1 MKDDVKLTPYLHSVP
16 WIRAFRNIRLYVIT
30 CKSCG
35 IDFERPWWRLFQRHV
50 VHCKLDT
57 FVFIHWPCYCAVHV
71 YVVIHICDSMR
82 SLWVKVNLLRFF
94 IIVDFISV
102 LPLEI
107 HLLRENGCG
116 AIFRLNPATFLW
128 LSYVRTRIS
137 NPIYLGYL
145 CVQWFDVRC
154 GCPYF
159 IIFCC
164 VLL

>member
-1 MKDDVKLTPYLHSVP
+1 LKHLSISSWVHPRYFVGV
-16 WIRAFRNIRLYVIT
+16 RVIH
-30 CKSCG
+30 
-35 IDFERPWWRLFQRHV
+35 LFI
-50 VHCKLDT
+50 L
-57 FVFIHWPCYCAVHV
+57 FVFVLCLVSSVACVCDCSIIALSCFSNICYCTVHV

-159 IIFCC
+159 IIFFC